1 MRTMSL
7 VFMVLLLVGAVLVL
21 GGGSY
26 AVRRVI
32 AALEER
38 LAAARAPDTG
48 PPAAPEP
55 QVGGYVPGPR
65 RPEDLS
71 AELRA
76 RVRDLVSLGRT
87 EEAVRVVGERAEVD
101 EDRARGIV
109 AELGD
114 GAGPGTALEP

>member
-38 LAAARAPDTG
+38 LATARAPDAD
-48 PPAAPEP
+48 PPATAEP

-65 RPEDLS
+65 LPEDLPP
-71 AELRA
+71 ELRA
-76 RVRDLVSLGRT
+76 RVRNLVSLGRT
-87 EEAVRVVGERAEVD
+87 EEAVRMLGERAEVD
-101 EDRARGIV
+101 EDRARAIV

-114 GAGPGTALEP
+114 AGPGPVLEP